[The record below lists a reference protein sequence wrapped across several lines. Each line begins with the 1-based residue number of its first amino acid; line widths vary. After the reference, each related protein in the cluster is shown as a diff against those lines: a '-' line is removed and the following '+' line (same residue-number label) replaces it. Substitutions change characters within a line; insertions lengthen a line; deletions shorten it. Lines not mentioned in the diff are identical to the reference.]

1 VTAIYRD
8 SICPPVLPIVAAA
21 AFQRS
26 LVEMEASR
34 RLLDLVAALRDELR
48 AGAVGLPPV
57 KLDSR
62 LDRDLGFD
70 SLARA
75 ELLLRIETEFAV
87 RLPAELLSDAET
99 PQDFLTALGHSVAV
113 PPAPTFEG
121 EMPTEEGQPAPE
133 ALATLAAVLQWHAA
147 HQPERTHLIHL
158 DAGET
163 PAPMTYG
170 RLWNEARAVVAA
182 LQARGIAPG
191 DAVALMLPTC
201 PEFFPCFCGILLA
214 GAVPVPIYP
223 PARPR
228 EIEDHLRRHAA
239 ILANAGAKL
248 LIADARVALPARLLL
263 GQVEGLAGVEMAETL
278 LNEQAT
284 PVAVP
289 ARADDLA
296 LLQYTSGSTGV
307 PKGVTLTH
315 AQLLANIHAMA
326 RAAKVGRDD
335 VFVSWLPLYHD
346 MGLICAWLS
355 SLTYALPFVV
365 MSPLAFLARPV
376 RWLHAIQRY
385 RGTLSGAPNFAYE
398 LCLKRIPDAE
408 LAGLDLS
415 SWRIAFNGAEPVSAD
430 TMTRFTARFA
440 ACGLRPAALAPVY
453 GLAECAVGLAL
464 TPGRG
469 ARIDTIRRADFALR
483 GEAVPADEAG
493 NDGDAMRFVLCG
505 RPLPGYAIRVV
516 DEAGAELPERREG
529 RIQFRGPSATAGYFR
544 NPEATARLIRDGWW
558 ETGDRGYLLDG
569 EIVPSGR
576 VKDIIIK
583 AGRNLHPQEIEQ
595 AVGAVAG
602 IRKGCVAAFG
612 SPDPATGSER
622 LVVMAELSP
631 GADENAARG
640 AAQAAVVAVAGLP
653 ADEVVLSTR
662 RIVLKTSSGKVR
674 RAASRELYERG
685 MKDIAAAP
693 RAVWLQVARLALSG
707 ALPQVR
713 RGLRALGDRL
723 AGYWAAGLFC
733 LFAGPVWL
741 ITAVSPAP
749 TFAWRFCGFAAR
761 LWMRLSG
768 IRTDVRGLEDLP
780 PTPCV
785 LVANHAS
792 YLDGLALVAVL
803 PWRNWRFVAKR
814 ELRANFFARV
824 FLERLGCDFVER
836 FDFRQGVADAE
847 RLHDSVAAGH
857 APVFFPEGTFSR
869 VPGLAPFRMGAFMV
883 AARNGVPVVPVAIA
897 GARDRLRDG
906 HWLPRRGALTVSCQ
920 PPILPDPEDKGD
932 WHAALRLRD
941 AARAAILRHCGEGD
955 LQA

>member
-1 VTAIYRD
+1 
-8 SICPPVLPIVAAA
+8 
-21 AFQRS
+21 
-26 LVEMEASR
+26 MEASR
-34 RLLDLVAALRDELR
+34 RLLALITALRDELR
-48 AGAVGLPPV
+48 AGASGLPAV
-57 KLDSR
+57 RLDSR
-62 LDRDLGFD
+62 IDRELGFD

-99 PQDFLTALGHSVAV
+99 PQDFLTALGHPDAV
-113 PPAPTFEG
+113 PPTPTFEG
-121 EMPTEEGQPAPE
+121 EMPAEEGMPAPE
-133 ALATLAAVLQWHAA
+133 TLATLSAVLQWHAA
-147 HQPERTHLIHL
+147 RQPERTHLIYL

-163 PAPMTYG
+163 PVPMTYG
-170 RLWNEARAVVAA
+170 RLWREARAVAAA
-182 LQARGIAPG
+182 LQARGIAPN

-223 PARPR
+223 PARPQ

-239 ILANAGAKL
+239 ILANAGTRL
-248 LIADARVALPARLLL
+248 LIADNRVALPARLLL
-263 GQVEGLAGVEMAETL
+263 GQVEGLAAVEMAETL
-278 LNEQAT
+278 IAAGGAPVAT
-284 PVAVP
+284 PVAIP
-289 ARADDLA
+289 AHADDLA

-326 RAAKVGRDD
+326 RAARVGRGD

-365 MSPLAFLARPV
+365 MSPLAFLARPA

-430 TMTRFTARFA
+430 TVMRFAARFA
-440 ACGLRPAALAPVY
+440 ACGLRPEALAPVY

-469 ARIDTIRRADFALR
+469 ARIDAIRRAEFALR
-483 GEAVPADEAG
+483 GEAIPAEQDV
-493 NDGDAMRFVLCG
+493 DAMRFVLCG

-529 RIQFRGPSATAGYFR
+529 RIQFRGPSATAGYYR
-544 NPEATARLIRDGWW
+544 NAEATARLIRDGWW

-576 VKDIIIK
+576 VKDIIIR
-583 AGRNLHPQEIEQ
+583 AGRNLHPQELEQ
-595 AVGAVAG
+595 AVGQVAG

-612 SPDPATGSER
+612 SPDPASGTER
-622 LVVMAELSP
+622 LVVMAELAP
-631 GADENAARG
+631 GADENAVRG
-640 AAQAAVVAVAGLP
+640 EVQAAVVAVAGLP
-653 ADEVVLSTR
+653 ADDVVLSSR

-685 MKDIAAAP
+685 MQDVAAAP
-693 RAVWLQVARLALSG
+693 RAVWLQVTRLALSG
-707 ALPQVR
+707 ALPQLR
-713 RGLRALGDRL
+713 RGLRALGERL

-741 ITAVSPAP
+741 MAAVSPAP
-749 TFAWRFCGFAAR
+749 TFAWKSCGAAAR
-761 LWMRLSG
+761 LWLRLAG
-768 IRTDVRGLEDLP
+768 IRLAVSGQEYLP
-780 PTPCV
+780 HTPCV

-792 YLDGLALVAVL
+792 YLDGLALVAAL

-814 ELRANFFARV
+814 ELREGFFSRV

-857 APVFFPEGTFSR
+857 APVFFPEGTFTR

-883 AARNGVPVVPVAIA
+883 AARNGVPVVPIAIA
-897 GARDRLRDG
+897 GARDRLREG
-906 HWLPRRGALTVSCQ
+906 SWLPRRGALAVNCQ
-920 PPILPDPEDKGD
+920 PQILPDGED

-941 AARAAILRHCGEGD
+941 AARAAILRQCGEGD

>member
-1 VTAIYRD
+1 
-8 SICPPVLPIVAAA
+8 
-21 AFQRS
+21 
-26 LVEMEASR
+26 MEASR

-48 AGAVGLPPV
+48 AGAAGLPPV
-57 KLDSR
+57 ALDSR

-75 ELLLRIETEFAV
+75 ELLLRIESEFAV
-87 RLPAELLSDAET
+87 RLPAELLSDAAT
-99 PQDFLTALGHSVAV
+99 PQDFLTALGHPLAV

-121 EMPTEEGQPAPE
+121 GVPAEEGTPAPE
-133 ALATLAAVLQWHAA
+133 ALATLPAVLQWHAA
-147 HQPERTHLIHL
+147 HQPDRTHLIYL
-158 DAGET
+158 DAGEN
-163 PAPMTYG
+163 PVPMTYG
-170 RLWNEARAVVAA
+170 RLWNEARAVAAA
-182 LQARGIAPG
+182 LQARGIAPNE
-191 DAVALMLPTC
+191 AVALMLPTC

-223 PARPR
+223 PARPQ

-239 ILANAGAKL
+239 ILANAGARL

-278 LNEQAT
+278 IAEGGA

-289 ARADDLA
+289 AHADGLA

-326 RAAKVGRDD
+326 RAARVGRDD

-355 SLTYALPFVV
+355 SLAYALPFVV
-365 MSPLAFLARPV
+365 MSPLAFLARPA
-376 RWLHAIQRY
+376 RWLQAIGRY

-408 LAGLDLS
+408 LAGFDLS

-430 TMTRFTARFA
+430 TVTRFAARFA
-440 ACGLRPAALAPVY
+440 ACGLRPEALAPVY

-469 ARIDTIRRADFALR
+469 ARIDSIRRADFALR
-483 GEAVPADEAG
+483 GEAVPSEEAG

-505 RPLPGYAIRVV
+505 QPLPGYAIRVV

-529 RIQFRGPSATAGYFR
+529 RIQFRGPSATAGYYR
-544 NPEATARLIRDGWW
+544 NAEATARLIRDGWW

-583 AGRNLHPQEIEQ
+583 GGRNLHPQEIEQ

-612 SPDPATGSER
+612 SPDPASGTER
-622 LVVMAELSP
+622 LVVMAELAPS
-631 GADENAARG
+631 ADESAVRG
-640 AAQAAVVAVAGLP
+640 QAQAAVVAVAGLP
-653 ADEVVLSTR
+653 ADDVVLSTR

-685 MKDIAAAP
+685 MKDVAAAHYL
-693 RAVWLQVARLALSG
+693 REAVWLQVARLALSG
-707 ALPQVR
+707 ALPQLR
-713 RGLRALGDRL
+713 RGLRALRDRL

-741 ITAVSPAP
+741 MAAVSPAP
-749 TFAWRFCGFAAR
+749 TFAWKSCGAAAR
-761 LWMRLSG
+761 LWLRLAG
-768 IRTDVRGLEDLP
+768 IRLKVDGLENLP
-780 PTPCV
+780 NTPCV

-792 YLDGLALVAVL
+792 YLDGLALVAAL

-814 ELRANFFARV
+814 ELREGFFSRV

-857 APVFFPEGTFSR
+857 APVFFPEGTFTR

-906 HWLPRRGALTVSCQ
+906 HWLPRRGALAVNCQ
-920 PPILPDPEDKGD
+920 PPILPAGED

-941 AARAAILRHCGEGD
+941 AARAEILRQCGEGD

>member
-1 VTAIYRD
+1 MNE
-8 SICPPVLPIVAAA
+8 SN
-21 AFQRS
+21 
-26 LVEMEASR
+26 
-34 RLLDLVAALRDELR
+34 RLLQLIATLRDELR
-48 AGAVGLPPV
+48 AANFAAPSPV
-57 KLDSR
+57 TLDSR
-62 LDRDLGFD
+62 FDRDLGFD

-99 PQDFLTALGHSVAV
+99 PRDFLVALGQAVAV
-113 PPAPTFEG
+113 PPAPTFEADV
-121 EMPTEEGQPAPE
+121 PAEEGAPAP
-133 ALATLAAVLQWHAA
+133 ATLATLPAVLQWHAA
-147 HQPERTHLIHL
+147 HQPERTHLIYL
-158 DAGET
+158 DEGET
-163 PAPMTYG
+163 PQPMTYG
-170 RLWNEARAVVAA
+170 RLWNEARAVAAA
-182 LQARGIAPG
+182 LQSRGIAPNE
-191 DAVALMLPTC
+191 AVALMLPTC

-223 PARPR
+223 PARPQ

-239 ILANAGAKL
+239 ILANAGTRL
-248 LIADARVALPARLLL
+248 LIADRRVALPARLLL
-263 GQVEGLAGVEMAETL
+263 GQVEGLAAVELAENLIAETG
-278 LNEQAT
+278 T
-284 PVAVP
+284 PVAIP
-289 ARADDLA
+289 AHAGDLA

-315 AQLLANIHAMA
+315 TQLLANIHAMA

-355 SLTYALPFVV
+355 SMTYALPFVV
-365 MSPLAFLARPV
+365 MSPLAFLARPA
-376 RWLHAIQRY
+376 RWLRAIQRY

-408 LAGLDLS
+408 LTGLDLA

-430 TMTRFTARFA
+430 TMTRFAARFA
-440 ACGLRPAALAPVY
+440 ACGLRPEALAPVY

-483 GEAVPADEAG
+483 GEAVPSGDA
-493 NDGDAMRFVLCG
+493 DAMRFVLCG

-529 RIQFRGPSATAGYFR
+529 RIQFCGPSATAGYFR
-544 NPEATARLIRDGWW
+544 NPEATARLVRDGWW

-583 AGRNLHPQEIEQ
+583 GGRNLHPQEIEQ

-612 SPDPATGSER
+612 SPDPATGTER

-631 GADENAARG
+631 STDENVVRG
-640 AAQAAVVAVAGLP
+640 EVQAAVVAVAGLP
-653 ADEVVLSTR
+653 ADAVVLSTR

-685 MKDIAAAP
+685 MQDIAAAP
-693 RAVWLQVARLALSG
+693 RAVWLQVVRLALSG
-707 ALPQVR
+707 ALPQAR

-723 AGYWAAGLFC
+723 AGLWAAGLFC
-733 LFAGPVWL
+733 LFAGPVWA
-741 ITAVSPAP
+741 IVAVSPAP
-749 TFAWRFCGFAAR
+749 TFAWRSCGAAAR
-761 LWMRLSG
+761 LWLRLSG
-768 IRTDVRGLEDLP
+768 IRLKVDGRENLP
-780 PTPCV
+780 DTSCV
-785 LVANHAS
+785 LVVNHAS
-792 YLDGLALVAVL
+792 YIDGLALVAAL
-803 PWRNWRFVAKR
+803 PWKSWRFVVKR
-814 ELRANFFARV
+814 ELRDHFFSRV

-847 RLHDSVAAGH
+847 RLHASVTAGRV
-857 APVFFPEGTFSR
+857 PVFFPEGTLSR
-869 VPGLAPFRMGAFMV
+869 VPGLAPFRMGAFLV
-883 AARNGVPVVPVAIA
+883 AAKSGVPVVPVAIS

-906 HWLPRRGALTVSCQ
+906 HWLPRRGALNVTCR
-920 PPILPDPEDKGD
+920 PPIAPNPDGTGD

-941 AARAAILRHCGEGD
+941 AARAEILHHCGEPD

>member
-1 VTAIYRD
+1 MASAPATDRM
-8 SICPPVLPIVAAA
+8 L
-21 AFQRS
+21 S
-26 LVEMEASR
+26 LIAT
-34 RLLDLVAALRDELR
+34 LRDELR
-48 AGAVGLPPV
+48 AGAAGLPPV
-57 KLDSR
+57 RLDSR

-75 ELLLRIETEFAV
+75 ELFLRIETEFAV

-99 PQDFLTALGHSVAV
+99 PQDFLAALGSLGHSAAV
-113 PPAPTFEG
+113 LPASTFG
-121 EMPTEEGQPAPE
+121 EALAVEEGAPAPE
-133 ALATLAAVLQWHAA
+133 TLATLTAVLQWHAA

-158 DAGET
+158 EEGET
-163 PAPMTYG
+163 PQPMTYG
-170 RLWNEARAVVAA
+170 RLWQEARAVAAA

-191 DAVALMLPTC
+191 DAIALMLPTC

-214 GAVPVPIYP
+214 GATPVPLYP
-223 PARPR
+223 PARPQ

-239 ILANAGAKL
+239 ILANAGVRL

-263 GQVEGLAGVEMAETL
+263 GQAENLAGVELAETL
-278 LNEQAT
+278 IAANGAPAAT
-284 PVAVP
+284 PVAIP
-289 ARADDLA
+289 AHADDLA
-296 LLQYTSGSTGV
+296 LLQYTSGSTGA

-326 RAAKVGRDD
+326 RAAQVNRDD

-355 SLTYALPFVV
+355 SLAYALPFVV
-365 MSPLAFLARPV
+365 MSPLAFLARPA
-376 RWLHAIQRY
+376 RWLQAIGRY

-398 LCLKRIPDAE
+398 LCLRRIPDAE

-415 SWRIAFNGAEPVSAD
+415 SWRIAFNGAEPVSAE
-430 TMTRFTARFA
+430 TMTRFAARFA
-440 ACGLRPAALAPVY
+440 ACGLRPEALAPVY

-469 ARIDTIRRADFALR
+469 VRIDAIRRADFALR
-483 GEAVPADEAG
+483 GEAVPTEDA
-493 NDGDAMRFVLCG
+493 DAMRFVLCG

-516 DEAGAELPERREG
+516 DESGAELPERREG
-529 RIQFRGPSATAGYFR
+529 RIQFRGPSATAGYYR
-544 NPEATARLIRDGWW
+544 NAEASARLIRDGWW

-583 AGRNLHPQEIEQ
+583 GGRNLHPQEIEQ

-612 SPDPATGSER
+612 SPDPASGAER
-622 LVVMAELSP
+622 LVVMAEMAP
-631 GADENAARG
+631 AADERAVRAAV
-640 AAQAAVVAVAGLP
+640 QAAVLAVIGLP
-653 ADEVVLSTR
+653 ADDVVLSTR
-662 RIVLKTSSGKVR
+662 RIVLKTSSGKLR

-685 MKDIAAAP
+685 MQDVAAAP
-693 RAVWLQVARLALSG
+693 RAPWLQVARLALSG
-707 ALPQVR
+707 ALPQAR
-713 RGLRALGDRL
+713 RSLRALRDRL
-723 AGYWAAGLFC
+723 AGLWAAGLFC

-741 ITAVSPAP
+741 MTAVSPTS
-749 TFAWRFCGFAAR
+749 TFAWRFCGAAAR
-761 LWMRLSG
+761 LWLRLAG
-768 IRTDVRGLEDLP
+768 IRLEVDGLENLP
-780 PTPCV
+780 NTPCV

-792 YLDGLALVAVL
+792 YLDGLALVAAL
-803 PWRNWRFVAKR
+803 PWKNWRFVAKR
-814 ELRANFFARV
+814 ELRGNFFSRV

-847 RLHDSVAAGH
+847 RLHESVAAGH
-857 APVFFPEGTFSR
+857 ALIFFPEGTFSR
-869 VPGLAPFRMGAFMV
+869 VPGLAPFRLGAFLV
-883 AARNGVPVVPVAIA
+883 AAKNAVPVVPVALA
-897 GARDRLRDG
+897 GARDRLREG
-906 HWLPRRGALTVSCQ
+906 SWLPRRGHLSVSFQ
-920 PPILPDPEDKGD
+920 PPIAADGED

-941 AARAAILRHCGEGD
+941 AARADILRHCGERD

>member
-1 VTAIYRD
+1 MTPSD
-8 SICPPVLPIVAAA
+8 
-21 AFQRS
+21 
-26 LVEMEASR
+26 
-34 RLLDLVAALRDELR
+34 RLLTLVAQLCDELR
-48 AGAVGLPPV
+48 APGAPESSPV
-57 KLDSR
+57 RLDSR

-87 RLPAELLSDAET
+87 RLPVELLSAAET
-99 PQDFLTALGHSVAV
+99 PQDFLAALGGGIETATASKVGAGETAV
-113 PPAPTFEG
+113 EASG
-121 EMPTEEGQPAPE
+121 EGQAAPE
-133 ALATLAAVLQWHAA
+133 SLATLAAVLQWHAA
-147 HQPERTHLIHL
+147 HQPERTHLIYL
-158 DAGET
+158 DEGK
-163 PAPMTYG
+163 APEPMRYG
-170 RLWNEARAVVAA
+170 RLWQEARAVAAA
-182 LQARGIAPG
+182 LQARGIAPN

-223 PARPR
+223 PARPQ

-239 ILANAGAKL
+239 ILANAGTRL

-263 GQVEGLAGVEMAETL
+263 GQVEGLAAVELAETL
-278 LNEQAT
+278 IAESGT

-289 ARADDLA
+289 AHAGDLA

-326 RAAKVGRDD
+326 RAARVGRDD

-365 MSPLAFLARPV
+365 MSPLAFLARPA
-376 RWLHAIQRY
+376 RWLQAIQRY

-415 SWRIAFNGAEPVSAD
+415 SWRIAFNGAEPVSAE
-430 TMTRFTARFA
+430 TVTRFAARFA
-440 ACGLRPAALAPVY
+440 ACGLRPEALAPVY

-469 ARIDTIRRADFALR
+469 ARSDTIRRADFALR
-483 GEAVPADEAG
+483 GEAVPAEKDA
-493 NDGDAMRFVLCG
+493 DAMRFVLCG

-516 DEAGAELPERREG
+516 DEAGTELPERREG
-529 RIQFRGPSATAGYFR
+529 RIQFRGPSATAGYYR
-544 NPEATARLIRDGWW
+544 NAEATARLIRDGWW

-583 AGRNLHPQEIEQ
+583 GGRNLHPQEIEQ

-612 SPDPATGSER
+612 SPDPARGTER
-622 LVVMAELSP
+622 LVVMAELTP
-631 GADENAARG
+631 AADERAVRG
-640 AAQAAVVAVAGLP
+640 EVLAAVVAVAGLP
-653 ADEVVLSTR
+653 ADDVVLSTR
-662 RIVLKTSSGKVR
+662 RIVLKTSSGKLR

-685 MKDIAAAP
+685 MQDVAAAP

-707 ALPQVR
+707 VLPQAR

-723 AGYWAAGLFC
+723 AGVWGAGLFC

-741 ITAVSPAP
+741 MAAMSPRP
-749 TFAWRFCGFAAR
+749 TFAWRSCGAAAR
-761 LWMRLSG
+761 LWLRLAG
-768 IRTDVRGLEDLP
+768 IRLKVDGLENLP
-780 PTPCV
+780 DTPCV

-792 YLDGLALVAVL
+792 YLDGLVLVAAL

-814 ELRANFFARV
+814 ELRENFFARV

-836 FDFRQGVADAE
+836 FDFRQGVADTE
-847 RLHDSVAAGH
+847 RLYASVAAGH
-857 APVFFPEGTFSR
+857 APIFFPEGTFTR
-869 VPGLAPFRMGAFMV
+869 VPGLASFRMGAFMV
-883 AARNGVPVVPVAIA
+883 AAKNGVPAVPVALA
-897 GARDRLRDG
+897 GARDRLRAA
-906 HWLPRRGALTVSCQ
+906 HWLPRRGALTVTCQ
-920 PPILPDPEDKGD
+920 PPIAPDGND

-941 AARAAILRHCGEGD
+941 AARAAILRHCGEAD